1 MSNSS
6 LKSNKVLIL
15 QAQFRNCMNLFSSS
29 SNKRPA
35 NEYLVMVYR
44 FIVVMFLY
52 SAGRIIFYL
61 FNTSMFPNVDF
72 FSFMRIMRGG
82 VMFDVSAVLYINVIY
97 FLLFLLPL
105 PFKFKEWYQRMLKW
119 VFMIFNGTAL
129 AFNYIDI
136 IYYRFIL
143 KRTTAS
149 MFDVAGYDAGNYRL
163 IVRFFYDF
171 WYIALIWIV
180 TLIVLA
186 RLYSLLKPRPTF
198 KVNSWKYGVLSLL
211 ALVLFAGL
219 SVVGMRGGYMP
230 STRPINMNNAGKY
243 VNSTEE
249 MSLVLNTPF
258 CILRTWGKK
267 AFEVKNYFSTE
278 EELNRIYSPVRVP
291 VSAEPMKKNNVVV
304 IILES
309 FSREFVGSL
318 NKGLDNGQYK
328 GYTPFLDSL
337 ITKSFVFT
345 NAFANG
351 RKSIDAIPSVTA
363 SIPALVLPYVISER
377 SGNRIN
383 SIASLL
389 SKEGYE
395 TSFFHGAPNGS
406 MGFDAFTKIA
416 GYHRYVGKNE
426 YANDEGFDGV
436 WGIWDEPFFQFFADE
451 MNKMKEPF
459 FTTIF
464 SVSSHHPFKVPEK
477 YVTKFPE
484 SHIPLQKCIRYTD
497 MALKEFFDKASKM
510 PWFKNTLF
518 VITSDHCSESDFKEY
533 KTAVNY
539 YAAPLIFFKGDGSL
553 TGTDDS
559 LAQQIDI
566 MPTILGYLNY
576 SKPYVAFGNNL
587 FDPSAQRFVI
597 NYLEDTYQF
606 LIGDHALYFTD
617 NKLTGIYNR
626 KEDPYLRKNLLG
638 SVQPETEQN
647 LFKAIMQ
654 QFNNRM
660 AQDRLTIDKK

>member
-1 MSNSS
+1 MH
-6 LKSNKVLIL
+6 
-15 QAQFRNCMNLFSSS
+15 AQFFNKMNLFRSLQ
-29 SNKRPA
+29 NKYQA

-44 FIVVMFLY
+44 FLVVMFLY

-61 FNTSMFPNVDF
+61 FNASMFPKVDF
-72 FSFMRIMRGG
+72 AAFVQIMRGG
-82 VMFDVSAVLYINVIY
+82 VMFDTSTVLYLNLLY
-97 FLLFLLPL
+97 FLLYLLPF
-105 PFKFKEWYQRMLKW
+105 PFKFQDWYQRMLKW
-119 VFMIFNGTAL
+119 IFMVINGVGF

-136 IYYRFIL
+136 VYYPFIL

-163 IVRFFYDF
+163 IGQFFYDF
-171 WYIALIWIV
+171 WYIAVILLI
-180 TLIVLA
+180 TLLLLS

-198 KVNSWKYGVLSLL
+198 KVHNWKYY
-211 ALVLFAGL
+211 LVSVVSIIIFTGL
-219 SVVGMRGGYMP
+219 SVIGMRGGYMP
-230 STRPINMNNAGKY
+230 STRPISMNNAGKY
-243 VNSTEE
+243 VNTPEE

-267 AFEVKNYFSTE
+267 AFEIKKYFGSE
-278 EELNRIYSPVRVP
+278 EELNRIYTPLRVP
-291 VSAEPMKKNNVVV
+291 VLSEPMKKDNVVV

-318 NKGLDNGQYK
+318 NKQLDNGQYK

-337 ITKSFVFT
+337 ISKSLVFP

-351 RKSIDAIPSVTA
+351 RKSIDAIPSITA
-363 SIPALVLPYVISER
+363 SIPALVLPYVVSER

-383 SIASLL
+383 SLASLL

-416 GYHRYVGKNE
+416 GFHKYVGKNE
-426 YANDEGFDGV
+426 YGNDDGFDGI

-459 FTTIF
+459 LSTIF
-464 SVSSHHPFKVPEK
+464 SVSSHHPFKVPEQYK
-477 YVTKFPE
+477 ERFPE
-484 SHIPLQKCIRYTD
+484 ANIPLQKCIMYTD
-497 MALKEFFDKASKM
+497 FALKEFFDKASKM

-533 KTAVNY
+533 KTPVNY
-539 YAAPLIFFKGDGSL
+539 YAAPLIFYKGDGSL
-553 TGTDDS
+553 IGKDES

-566 MPTILGYLNY
+566 MPSVLGYLNY
-576 SKPYVAFGNNL
+576 SKPYIAFGNNL
-587 FDPSAQRFVI
+587 FDQSAQRFVI

-626 KEDPYLRKNLLG
+626 IEDPYLRNNLLG
-638 SVQPETEQN
+638 NANSETEQT

>member
-1 MSNSS
+1 MSNSC
-6 LKSNKVLIL
+6 LKPNKVLIL
-15 QAQFRNCMNLFSSS
+15 QAQFFDKMNLFSSS
-29 SNKRPA
+29 SNKHPA

-61 FNTSMFPNVDF
+61 FNASMFPKVDF
-72 FSFMRIMRGG
+72 ASFAQIMRGG
-82 VMFDVSAVLYINVIY
+82 VMFDTSAVLYLNVIY
-97 FLLFLLPL
+97 FLLFLLPF
-105 PFKFKEWYQRMLKW
+105 PFKFQYWYQRMLKW
-119 VFMIFNGTAL
+119 IFMVINGVGF

-136 IYYRFIL
+136 VYYPFIL
-143 KRTTAS
+143 KRITAS
-149 MFDVAGYDAGNYRL
+149 MFDVASYDDGNYRL
-163 IVRFFYDF
+163 IARLFYDF
-171 WYIALIWIV
+171 WYIAVILLI
-180 TLIVLA
+180 TLLLLS
-186 RLYSLLKPRPTF
+186 RLYSFLKPRPTNNVR
-198 KVNSWKYGVLSLL
+198 KWKYY
-211 ALVLFAGL
+211 LV
-219 SVVGMRGGYMP
+219 SVVSIILFSALSIVGIRGGYMP
-230 STRPINMNNAGKY
+230 STRPISMNNAGKY

-258 CILRTWGKK
+258 CIIRTWGKK
-267 AFEVKNYFSTE
+267 AFEVKNYFSSE
-278 EELNRIYSPVRVP
+278 EELDRIYSPVRVP
-291 VSAEPMKKNNVVV
+291 VSVEPMKKNNVVV

-337 ITKSFVFT
+337 ISKSFVFT

-464 SVSSHHPFKVPEK
+464 SVSSHHPFKVPEQ
-477 YVTKFPE
+477 YVTRFPE
-484 SHIPLQKCIRYTD
+484 SDIPLQKCIQYTD
-497 MALKEFFDKASKM
+497 FALKEFFDKASKM

-617 NKLTGIYNR
+617 NKLSGIFNR
-626 KEDPYLRKNLLG
+626 KDDPFLHENLLG
-638 SVQPETEQN
+638 SSNFQSEQN
-647 LFKAIMQ
+647 LFKAIIQ

-660 AQDRLTIDKK
+660 AQDRLTIDK